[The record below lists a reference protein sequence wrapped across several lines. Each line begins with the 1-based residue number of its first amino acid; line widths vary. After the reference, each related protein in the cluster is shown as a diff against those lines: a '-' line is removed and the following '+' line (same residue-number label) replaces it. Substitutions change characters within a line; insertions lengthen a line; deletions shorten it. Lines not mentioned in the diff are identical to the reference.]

1 MDGPGGVFW
10 LKFPL
15 CFARLRKL
23 MQAYARLCKLPPP
36 GGYIPNSQWTSAINP
51 SKITAQRAA
60 IHRYTMKIRHKPF
73 LAALAVSILLVG
85 CNKSSSPAPDA
96 SNNSSNASSATDVI
110 KVGEYA
116 SLTGKEA
123 AFGQSSHEGTALAV
137 DDLNAAGGI
146 LGKKVQL
153 ITEDDQSQAG
163 QPSTDARKL
172 ISDDGV
178 AAILGEVASSRSLEA
193 APICQRSQIPMISPS
208 STNPK
213 VTEVGDYIF
222 RVCFIDPF
230 QGTVMANFA
239 TKTLKMKT
247 AAVLT
252 DVTSDYSEGLAKF
265 FKQSF
270 IANGGKI
277 VAEPNYSG
285 GDKDF
290 SAQLTA
296 IKAANPDGIFIPGY
310 YTEVGL
316 MVLQARQLGINVP
329 LFGGDGWDGKP
340 LLSIGG
346 SAVEGTYFS
355 DHFSPMDTNAV
366 VQDFVKKY
374 QAKYNATPDAM
385 AALGYDSAM
394 LLADAMKRAGT
405 TDGAKVRDALAATK
419 DFQGVTGN
427 ITIDADRNASKPA
440 VIIEIKSGQYNYLQT
455 IAP

>member
-1 MDGPGGVFW
+1 M
-10 LKFPL
+10 
-15 CFARLRKL
+15 
-23 MQAYARLCKLPPP
+23 
-36 GGYIPNSQWTSAINP
+36 
-51 SKITAQRAA
+51 
-60 IHRYTMKIRHKPF
+60 MKIRHALF
-73 LAALAVSILLVG
+73 LAAPFVAASLFLTG
-85 CNKSSSPAPDA
+85 CNNSSSPSTPEGGSTNSA
-96 SNNSSNASSATDVI
+96 SGRGVI
-110 KVGEYA
+110 KVGEFA

-123 AFGQSSHEGTALAV
+123 AFGESSHEGTALAV
-137 DDLNAAGGI
+137 DDLNAAGGV
-146 LGKKVQL
+146 LGRQVQL

-163 QPSTDARKL
+163 QPSTDVRKL

-178 AAILGEVASSRSLEA
+178 VAVLGEVASSRSLEA
-193 APICQRSQIPMISPS
+193 APICQQSQIPMISPS

-230 QGTVMANFA
+230 QGTVMANFGA
-239 TKTLKMKT
+239 KTLNMKT

-265 FKQSF
+265 FKDSF
-270 IANGGKI
+270 TANGGKI
-277 VAEPNYSG
+277 VADQTYSG

-316 MVLQARQLGINVP
+316 IALQARQLGITVP

-355 DHFSPMDTNAV
+355 DHFSPYDTNAL
-366 VQDFVKKY
+366 VQGFVKRY
-374 QAKYNATPDAM
+374 EAKYNNQVPDAM
-385 AALGYDSAM
+385 AALGYDSFM
-394 LLADAMKRAGT
+394 ILADAIKKAST
-405 TDGAKVRDALAATK
+405 TDGPKVRDQLAAEK
-419 DFQGVTGN
+419 DFPGITGN
-427 ITIDADRNASKPA
+427 ITIDANRNASKPA
-440 VIIEIKSGQYNYLQT
+440 VIIEIKNGQYNYLQT